1 LQSKGYET
9 KTFQPQTTMNPV
21 SVLNLFN
28 LLFWGVDAA
37 SGALWK
43 YDPNYYD
50 VKLDRSGSR

>member
-1 LQSKGYET
+1 
-9 KTFQPQTTMNPV
+9 MNPV

-43 YDPNYYD
+43 YDPNFYD